1 MTDELFEKVRTAIL
15 ALEGTVIEDLQL
27 PLPGDL
33 RDISKAAA
41 MVSGIVEDRIPA
53 LLNGVRERTWD
64 ADGKLHE
71 YEFRRF
77 TIGFPDVLLVERAN
91 PAHFLFQLEAK
102 SWYVLSADP
111 ITARFLTSKGVMTT
125 GTLVVIVAWILDGV
139 VSGSPKLLRI
149 YTDDAMRLAEV
160 RDKAWEN
167 IGEEDHRVIN
177 PTLSA
182 GIPRSQMKTQVRAEQ
197 KKPNGEW
204 EADSDNFG
212 KLHRLYDEQIATFE
226 TSVLDLRAAGKTLR
240 EWQAFI
246 KRRERTL

>member
-1 MTDELFEKVRTAIL
+1 VPDDLTEKVRTAIL

-41 MVSGIVEDRIPA
+41 MVSGVVEDRIPA

-64 ADGKLHE
+64 ADGDLHE

-91 PAHFLFQLEAK
+91 PEKVLFQLEAK
-102 SWYVLSADP
+102 SWYILSSDP
-111 ITARFLTSKGVMTT
+111 ITARFLTSQTVMTT
-125 GTLVVIVAWILDGV
+125 GTLIVIVAWLLDGV

-149 YTDDAMRLAEV
+149 HTDDALRLANV
-160 RDKAWEN
+160 RDKAWEG
-167 IGEEDHRVIN
+167 IGDDHRVVH
-177 PTLSA
+177 PVLRDDV
-182 GIPRSQMKTQVRAEQ
+182 PRSLMKTQVRAEQ
-197 KKPNGEW
+197 RKKNGGW

-212 KLHRLYDEQIATFE
+212 KIHRLYDEQLEAFE
-226 TSVLDLRAAGKTLR
+226 DSVFALRAAGKTLK
-240 EWQAFI
+240 EWHAFI
-246 KRRERTL
+246 KRGAPAP